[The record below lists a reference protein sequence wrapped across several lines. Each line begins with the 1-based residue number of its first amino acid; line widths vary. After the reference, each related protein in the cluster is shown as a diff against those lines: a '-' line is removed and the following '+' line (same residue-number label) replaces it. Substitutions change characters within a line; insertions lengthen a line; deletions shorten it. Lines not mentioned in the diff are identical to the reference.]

1 MTTMQISSDGRFYL
15 VSYGWCYSLKHALH
29 LTKPHEY
36 SWMIKWPLE
45 AFGLEVKHC
54 HLMIYSFFL
63 GSCWKYHG
71 YFDHTL
77 PWHLIS
83 SSFLSLCLFKC
94 FMMMMMWGFFWVDLF
109 NLLHNIRFVVWAF
122 SCIGYVGALK
132 WQISTMSICMIW
144 FIKDVCVNI
153 DRSKDQSSIEW
164 DTYDIHF
171 IKKRHLLLIKSSMPI
186 GDCVST

>member
-109 NLLHNIRFVVWAF
+109 NLLHNQWKQSTTTHAHTKQVYLSLSFHINIYTYVCIYRKKGLVFPDF
-122 SCIGYVGALK
+122 DSCVAGWK
-132 WQISTMSICMIW
+132 
-144 FIKDVCVNI
+144 
-153 DRSKDQSSIEW
+153 E
-164 DTYDIHF
+164 
-171 IKKRHLLLIKSSMPI
+171 LLT
-186 GDCVST
+186 CWNYQ